1 MCRNKWSVLVWAS
14 VECWMDD
21 VDLDEELN
29 DEIIGIMC
37 VFKSNELNNVY
48 KGKHKSNWN
57 IGIRRKCI
65 ILCPIIACSDPIAF
79 QLSPTAEL

>member
-1 MCRNKWSVLVWAS
+1 
-14 VECWMDD
+14 MDD

-48 KGKHKSNWN
+48 KGKHKSN
-57 IGIRRKCI
+57 
-65 ILCPIIACSDPIAF
+65 
-79 QLSPTAEL
+79 